1 MEEEEKK
8 QEDVLEKVED
18 KINELISVEGVKKE
32 NIDYLYKLIDV
43 KKDLKNIEF
52 WKEEENKMRY
62 YGDNEYSKDFS
73 GYGNYNEY
81 GRRGMRGTGPYS
93 RYNGGRG
100 SGRYRGEESFDDM
113 RESYRDYREASNSYN
128 AGNYGAEQDTMK
140 SLDYMLKSVHQ
151 FLKMLKEDA
160 NNEEE
165 MQLIKQ
171 YTRKMSEM

>member
-1 MEEEEKK
+1 MENNEEINISEKVTK
-8 QEDVLEKVED
+8 EVEKSICRLIENGLEKEDVELLGDLVDIHKDIENEK
-18 KINELISVEGVKKE
+18 
-32 NIDYLYKLIDV
+32 YW
-43 KKDLKNIEF
+43 KN
-52 WKEEENKMRY
+52 KEENTMYYNRY
-62 YGDNEYSKDFS
+62 NDGTYSRDFS
-73 GYGNYNEY
+73 GAY
-81 GRRGMRGTGPYS
+81 GRQGMKGTGPYS

-100 SGRYRGEESFDDM
+100 SGRYSGEESFDDM